1 MGGKI
6 KPKKIKF
13 EFPALEAQQV
23 YLSGDFNNWD
33 TGSHPMKKDKN
44 EKWTT
49 TLSLKPG
56 RYEYRFFVD
65 GNWEND
71 PQCSCCVPN
80 VFGSQ
85 NCVKVV
91 E

>member
-1 MGGKI
+1 MAGKT
-6 KPKKIKF
+6 KPKKIQF
-13 EFPALEAQQV
+13 EFPTLEAQEV

-33 TGSHPMKKDKN
+33 TGSHPIKKDKN
-44 EKWTT
+44 GKWTT

-71 PQCSCCVPN
+71 PKCSYCVPN
-80 VFGSQ
+80 IFGGQ

>member
-1 MGGKI
+1 
-6 KPKKIKF
+6 
-13 EFPALEAQQV
+13 
-23 YLSGDFNNWD
+23 
-33 TGSHPMKKDKN
+33 MKKDKN